1 MRHNSH
7 LQPKILLRR
16 VANYREQV
24 NSQFMHFSL
33 FSKLA
38 TDSSL
43 SQAQAFSQQTWR
55 KHHYSPDQGTLC
67 SGLTYFW
74 LNEKLCSR
82 SPLSQLQEPSA
93 ELLHHLASMQALSY
107 YPAFPENFNPGEREL
122 LLLTKKYGTQDWK
135 EIQQRVVDEHQGDY
149 ILYDLSRMFRY
160 DSASIVRFIDL
171 PQALPCLKSLPAG
184 SAVIGVLR
192 YLENGQP
199 GGHRIAYYLDRKNR
213 HHFFDP
219 NAGEV
224 IESLDTG
231 FHQWLN
237 TFLIHASYRKFEL
250 SIEDSFLTLY
260 QLKNVS
266 PQTQDVLPRHSD

>member
-1 MRHNSH
+1 
-7 LQPKILLRR
+7 
-16 VANYREQV
+16 
-24 NSQFMHFSL
+24 MHSSL

-38 TDSSL
+38 ADSSL

-82 SPLSQLQEPSA
+82 SPLSQLEEPNA
-93 ELLHHLASMQALSY
+93 ELLRHLASMQALSY
-107 YPAFPENFNPGEREL
+107 YPAFPDSFNPGEREFL
-122 LLLTKKYGTQDWK
+122 LLARKYGTRDWK
-135 EIQQRVVDEHQGDY
+135 EIQQRVIDNHQGDY
-149 ILYDLSRMFRY
+149 ILYDLSRMFHY
-160 DSASIVRFIDL
+160 GSASIACFADL
-171 PQALPCLKSLPAG
+171 PQAFPCLNSLSAG
-184 SAVIGVLR
+184 SAVVGVLR

-224 IESLDTG
+224 IKSGHAG
-231 FHQWLN
+231 FHGWLN
-237 TFLIHASYRKFEL
+237 AFLCHASYRKLKRSEENFL
-250 SIEDSFLTLY
+250 SLY
-260 QLKNVS
+260 QLENVS
-266 PQTQDVLPRHSD
+266 PRTQNIFPGHSD

>member
-1 MRHNSH
+1 
-7 LQPKILLRR
+7 
-16 VANYREQV
+16 
-24 NSQFMHFSL
+24 MHFSL

-43 SQAQAFSQQTWR
+43 SRAQAFSQQTWR
-55 KHHYSPDQGTLC
+55 KHHYAPDQGTLC

-82 SPLSQLQEPSA
+82 SPLSQFEEPSA
-93 ELLHHLASMQALSY
+93 ELLHHLTSMQALSY

-122 LLLTKKYGTQDWK
+122 LLLTKKYGTRNWK
-135 EIQQRVVDEHQGDY
+135 EIQQRVADEHQGDY
-149 ILYDLSRMFRY
+149 ILYDLSRMFCY
-160 DSASIVRFIDL
+160 DSASIVRFTVL
-171 PQALPCLKSLPAG
+171 PEALSCLTSLPVG

-199 GGHRIAYYLDRKNR
+199 DGHRIAYYLDRKNQ

-224 IESLDTG
+224 IESRDTG

-237 TFLIHASYRKFEL
+237 TFLIHASYRKL
-250 SIEDSFLTLY
+250 KPSIEDSFLTLY
-260 QLKNVS
+260 ELRNVS
-266 PQTQDVLPRHSD
+266 SQAQNVLPKRSD